1 MGFAGGDPR
10 ELQTI
15 STGLS
20 TLASDLSGDA
30 TEIAR
35 QGRSAAAHAGD
46 GQVADLAETALA
58 AIGGVVVAAAA
69 IAQGLAQ
76 GTTTAG
82 TQLRRATGQVAQ

>member
-10 ELQTI
+10 ELQQV

-20 TLASDLSGDA
+20 TLSSHLAGDA

-46 GQVADLAETALA
+46 PQVADLAETALA
-58 AIGGVVVAAAA
+58 AIGGVVVATAA
-69 IAQGLAQ
+69 IVQGLSEGA
-76 GTTTAG
+76 TTAG
-82 TQLRRATGQVAQ
+82 TQLRRATGQVPQ